1 MSWNYRVCT
10 RIFSY
15 KKEFP
20 KAPEMSKMEDQRIF
34 SILEVYYDKDGNVN
48 GYIDETKNSL
58 AAWEDYDDLKGTHE
72 LMKLAFEKPI
82 LDLDNWP
89 KFFGAEKQK
98 PNNTE

>member
-58 AAWEDYDDLKGTHE
+58 AGWEDYEDLVGTHT
-72 LMKLAFEKPI
+72 LMKKAFDKPI

-89 KFFGAEKQK
+89 NEYK
-98 PNNTE
+98 PNDTE